1 MAKDLR
7 TLLEHAQKGAGGGNQ
22 PAPLAHRRAM
32 TSPGEPRVYRVKT
45 GYVCGLCGRL
55 HDTID
60 PAFDC
65 LSRCTFELRL
75 RSPAGRA
82 LSGDAGHY
90 ACTACGRG
98 YANTDDAE
106 ECFERCLAKMK
117 PSKQFEEALR
127 RVQIKYVQRLQAH
140 GLRSLQKID
149 ALSEHTK
156 MLETLTYEQKAL
168 GRNQSKPV
176 EKVLPK
182 RDKPAAAPAPQAS
195 SITELKAFN
204 PSQENKQPSAGA
216 LSDLAPDELTA
227 AGTGNVSTEESL
239 MNDVGFASADVQE
252 GARADVAL
260 SPAGAGDA
268 GFVAET
274 AFGNT
279 NAESAGGGDE
289 AAELLGGSFSDA
301 GSSGDAAD
309 ALLGGSFSDAGSSGD
324 AESLLSGDFAG
335 AESSGGAEALL
346 GSSFDDAAAP
356 ADLDALL
363 ADSNQPFANKTE
375 SFRAQKSALSP
386 DLLESL
392 RSADPV
398 SPKDVKGGAR
408 KAPVFTRDSEEPE
421 TNAMAADVLAMLQTS
436 DSSETVTLSSRQ
448 ERQLDTLKIN
458 VDTEFLDT
466 ADPAAESGAALTVY
480 VRSPDMKPYRRNN
493 AKYACSACSNEFFTK
508 EQVEACFF
516 AHPEEG
522 SEEARALLAKGMKLA
537 GKSAA

>member
-7 TLLEHAQKGAGGGNQ
+7 TLLEHAQKGAGGGTQ

-117 PSKQFEEALR
+117 PGKQFEEALR

-182 RDKPAAAPAPQAS
+182 REKPALVPPPQAS

-204 PSQENKQPSAGA
+204 PTQENTQPAAGA

-239 MNDVGFASADVQE
+239 MNDVGFATVEVREDN
-252 GARADVAL
+252 RADVAL
-260 SPAGAGDA
+260 PSAGTDDA

-274 AFGNT
+274 AFGDA
-279 NAESAGGGDE
+279 NAQMAD
-289 AAELLGGSFSDA
+289 
-301 GSSGDAAD
+301 GDAAD

-335 AESSGGAEALL
+335 AHSSGGAEALL

-356 ADLDALL
+356 ADLDSLL
-363 ADSNQPFANKTE
+363 ADSNQPFANKTA
-375 SFRAQKSALSP
+375 SSRAEKSALSP
-386 DLLESL
+386 DLLETL
-392 RSADPV
+392 RSADPA
-398 SPKDVKGGAR
+398 SPKDAKGGAR

-436 DSSETVTLSSRQ
+436 DSSETVALSTRQ
-448 ERQLDTLKIN
+448 ERQLDNLKIN

-466 ADPAAESGAALTVY
+466 ADPAAEAGAALTVY
-480 VRSPDMKPYRRNN
+480 VRSPEMKPYRRNN

-522 SEEARALLAKGMKLA
+522 SEEARALVAKGMKLA